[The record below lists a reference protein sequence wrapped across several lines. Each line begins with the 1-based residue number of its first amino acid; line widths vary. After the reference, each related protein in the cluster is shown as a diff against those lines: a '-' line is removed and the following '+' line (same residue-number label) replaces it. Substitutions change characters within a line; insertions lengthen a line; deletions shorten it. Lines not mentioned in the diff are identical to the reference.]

1 MGNGFFE
8 EQREQ
13 SLIKSRIVSKYFSAW
28 ANVILATQK
37 RYPQHAQSM
46 AYVDLFAGPGRYND
60 QSKSTPILVLETIL
74 SNPELSNRV
83 ITLFNDKDPGNIA
96 NLRQTITSID
106 GINLLKYQPAF
117 FNEEVGDEIAQ
128 LFCSRKLVPT
138 FFFVDPWGYKGLSL
152 NLVSSIIKDWGCD
165 CVFFFNYNRVNMG
178 VNNDAVRKHMIS
190 LFGEEYLNKLQNAC
204 VGKTSAE
211 REIIVL
217 QTLCDALKQYGSQY
231 VLPFRFRNEN
241 GTRTSHHLIFLS
253 KSFRGYDIMKGI
265 MASESSQ
272 KTDGVASFEYNP
284 RDAHYQQG
292 SLLDMLSTPLDQLSE
307 LLLHDYTGKNISFQ
321 KLYEEHSVNR
331 PYIKRNYK
339 DVLIQLYQS
348 GQITAINQKTMK
360 PPRKGTF
367 SDEMLISFGGRK

>member
-37 RYPQHAQSM
+37 RYPQHAQAM

-74 SNPELSNRV
+74 NNPELSNRV

-96 NLRQTITSID
+96 NLQQTITSID

-117 FNEEVGDEIAQ
+117 FNEEVGDEITQ
-128 LFCSRKLVPT
+128 LFSSRKLVPT

-178 VNNDAVRKHMIS
+178 VNNEAVRKHMIS
-190 LFGEEYLNKLQNAC
+190 LFGEEYLNNLQNAC

-217 QTLCDALKQYGSQY
+217 QTLCDALKQYGSQF

-307 LLLHDYTGKNISFQ
+307 LLLHDYAEKTISFQ
-321 KLYEEHSVNR
+321 KL
-331 PYIKRNYK
+331 
-339 DVLIQLYQS
+339 
-348 GQITAINQKTMK
+348 
-360 PPRKGTF
+360 
-367 SDEMLISFGGRK
+367 